1 MILNNHYN
9 GTIMTKLEKPSG
21 ETRQI
26 KVNLKE
32 VPKEVREKNRS
43 TAYKYVV

>member
-1 MILNNHYN
+1 M
-9 GTIMTKLEKPSG
+9 KEKVKPSG
-21 ETRQI
+21 ETRQF

-43 TAYKYVV
+43 TAYKYIV